1 MTLNPINQV
10 ILIIVGCALAAMGL
24 VRLYRWHASRNA
36 APRRRRVQLQPAQ
49 RPTVANAPQVRTS
62 APQVRPSTTPVV
74 TPAVAS
80 APITAPA
87 MVAPLPAA
95 QVPVHTLVATA
106 KPPVAARSAPVLVN
120 SAVADLPAIEA
131 DETPLA
137 DGSDYA
143 FGPVTSLLASL
154 LPESEER
161 KQANKKALRNA
172 GYYEPHAWHNLAAA
186 RYLGVI
192 APIILCLGLLLVAP
206 PHLEPWLIGGIVVLP
221 MLGWAL
227 PTLHVRRQAAERLA
241 EIEQSMPDLLD
252 MMNMCVSQGMTV
264 PASLQRVGS
273 DIESVSPALSKEL
286 KIVTEQAR
294 VGSLE
299 QALAAFGKRVD
310 RPEVYSF
317 TSLLLQTERMGTS
330 MSQALAEYSDSMRET
345 LRQQADQKANT
356 AAFKLLFPTVLC
368 LMPAVFMILLGPAII
383 EMSDF
388 FREGG
393 SAVLDNSMNSASG
406 VLERG
411 E

>member
-10 ILIIVGCALAAMGL
+10 ILIVVGCALAAMGL
-24 VRLYRWHASRNA
+24 VRLYRWHASRSA
-36 APRRRRVQLQPAQ
+36 APRRCRVQLQPIQ
-49 RPTVANAPQVRTS
+49 RPAMAI
-62 APQVRPSTTPVV
+62 APQVRPSAPLVANPVAPAPVTAPTTIAPVPAAH
-74 TPAVAS
+74 TLPAVPQLPLHTSVA
-80 APITAPA
+80 APT
-87 MVAPLPAA
+87 
-95 QVPVHTLVATA
+95 
-106 KPPVAARSAPVLVN
+106 PPVAPRPAPVLPTRP
-120 SAVADLPAIEA
+120 VADLPAIEA

-154 LPESEER
+154 LPESDER

-186 RYLGVI
+186 RYLAVI
-192 APIILCLGLLLVAP
+192 TPIILCLGLLLVAP

-356 AAFKLLFPTVLC
+356 AAFKLLFPRC
-368 LMPAVFMILLGPAII
+368 LPDAGRAMILLGPAII
-383 EMSDF
+383 EMSDSSAK
-388 FREGG
+388 EA
-393 SAVLDNSMNSASG
+393 AVLDNSMNSASG
-406 VLERG
+406 VLQLED
-411 E
+411 

>member
-10 ILIIVGCALAAMGL
+10 ILIVVGCALAAMGL
-24 VRLYRWHASRNA
+24 VRLFRWHSSRSA
-36 APRRRRVQLQPAQ
+36 APKRRRVQLQPAR
-49 RPTVANAPQVRTS
+49 RPTMAAAPQVR
-62 APQVRPSTTPVV
+62 
-74 TPAVAS
+74 AS
-80 APITAPA
+80 APPISTSSVAPALITAPA
-87 MVAPLPAA
+87 PVAPLRAA
-95 QVPVHTLVATA
+95 QSPFLSTQMPVHAPVATE
-106 KPPVAARSAPVLVN
+106 KPPVAPRPAPVL
-120 SAVADLPAIEA
+120 ATHRIADLPAIEA

-206 PHLEPWLIGGIVVLP
+206 PHLEPWLFGGIVVLP

-252 MMNMCVSQGMTV
+252 MMNMCVSQGLTV
-264 PASLQRVGS
+264 PASLQRVGA
-273 DIESVSPALSKEL
+273 DLESVSPALSQEL
-286 KIVTEQAR
+286 KIVSDQAR

-299 QALAAFGKRVD
+299 QALVAFSKRVELPD
-310 RPEVYSF
+310 VYSF
-317 TSLLLQTERMGTS
+317 TSLLVQTERMGTS
-330 MSQALAEYSDSMRET
+330 MSQALAEYSDGMRET
-345 LRQQADQKANT
+345 LRQQADQQANT
-356 AAFKLLFPTVLC
+356 ASFKLLFPTALC

-383 EMSDF
+383 EMSTF

-393 SAVLDNSMNSASG
+393 NQVLNTSMESAQDA
-406 VLERG
+406 LE
-411 E
+411 